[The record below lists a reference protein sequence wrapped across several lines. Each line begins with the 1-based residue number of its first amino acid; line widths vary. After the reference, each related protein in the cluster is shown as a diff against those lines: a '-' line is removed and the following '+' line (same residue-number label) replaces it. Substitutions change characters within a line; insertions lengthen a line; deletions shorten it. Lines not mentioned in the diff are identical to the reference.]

1 VQQLVRSPKSWHE
14 AYQVLRYEKTE
25 KYSSHHDFFNPELYA
40 NDKHTQLLIE
50 GGLKNRLATGERA
63 STDENTSHY

>member
-1 VQQLVRSPKSWHE
+1 M
-14 AYQVLRYEKTE
+14 LRYEKTE